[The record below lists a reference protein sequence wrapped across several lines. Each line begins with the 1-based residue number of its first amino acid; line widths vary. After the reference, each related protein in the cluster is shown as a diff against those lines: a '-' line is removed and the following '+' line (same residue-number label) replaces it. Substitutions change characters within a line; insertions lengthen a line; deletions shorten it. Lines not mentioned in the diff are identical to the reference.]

1 MLRLKKNFI
10 YFLTYFIFY
19 LIIFSYLY
27 PAYSKELNKNITVS
41 NTNDTKCEINL
52 DTINCFNYKIDNDL
66 KVRLFEDPYRIRI
79 DFDDYITFTKKSLQN
94 NLIRE
99 IRYSYE
105 NIKGSRLVLDMLK
118 PGIITNIIYEKNIN
132 GINNLKI
139 KIQKTTAAKFAIA
152 KHIIKNNNGNLE
164 SLNTN
169 IIISKQQKKISPN
182 SPISPKEKPIIFNK
196 NKSYKKYIVFID
208 PGHGGKD
215 PGAIGQL
222 GTREKDITLKA
233 SILLAKKLR
242 KIRIITP
249 ILSRNKDIYLPLRQ
263 RTKLA
268 KINNADIFISIH
280 ADSSR
285 NRKAKGLS
293 VFSLSNKASD
303 REAEMLAK
311 RENNV
316 DNILGDKNIIKDPLI
331 YGSLIKMFQREAM
344 NESSFLARKIL
355 INLEKTKL
363 TVNRGHRFAGFAVL
377 KSYDIPS
384 ILIEIGFLSNKNEEK
399 RLLNKYYLNELTDG
413 LTNAIEDYFK
423 SLK

>member
-1 MLRLKKNFI
+1 VLRLKKNFI

-169 IIISKQQKKISPN
+169 IIISKQQKKISPD